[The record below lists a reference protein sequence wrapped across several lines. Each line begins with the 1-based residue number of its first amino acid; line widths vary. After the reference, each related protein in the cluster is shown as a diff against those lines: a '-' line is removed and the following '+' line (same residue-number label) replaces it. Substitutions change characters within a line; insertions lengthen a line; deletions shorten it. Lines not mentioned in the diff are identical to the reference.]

1 MCESLKIYYF
11 KSYCFGDIK
20 AKRSLYIT
28 PDKSGYG
35 FFEQHRNFR
44 MVQGW
49 CSKGLT
55 FHRLFTLGGFIFAR

>member
-11 KSYCFGDIK
+11 KSYRFGDIK

-44 MVQGW
+44 MVQG
-49 CSKGLT
+49 
-55 FHRLFTLGGFIFAR
+55 